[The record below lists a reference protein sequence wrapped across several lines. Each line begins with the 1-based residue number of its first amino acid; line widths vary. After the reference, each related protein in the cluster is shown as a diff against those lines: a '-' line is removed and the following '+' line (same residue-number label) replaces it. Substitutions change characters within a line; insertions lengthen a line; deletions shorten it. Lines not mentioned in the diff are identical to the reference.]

1 MKVGDLVRH
10 KMHDN
15 YGIVIEIRLRQQTA
29 MKMVKVSWPDYIGV
43 GMLHPDSQLQ
53 VVT

>member
-1 MKVGDLVRH
+1 MQVGDLVRH
-10 KMHDN
+10 KMHDY

-29 MKMVKVSWPDYIGV
+29 MKMVKVSWPDYV
-43 GMLHPDSQLQ
+43 GANMLHPDSQLQ